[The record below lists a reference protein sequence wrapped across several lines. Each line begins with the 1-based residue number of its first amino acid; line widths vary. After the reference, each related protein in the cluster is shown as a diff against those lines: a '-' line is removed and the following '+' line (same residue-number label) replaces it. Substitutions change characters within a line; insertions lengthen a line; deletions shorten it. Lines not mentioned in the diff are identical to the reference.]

1 MTFTTTKYL
10 FNTIS
15 IFICYITSSLILN
28 INLINISIF
37 GLHPILSAA
46 ILALSIAFFISLI
59 FDFNKASKQA
69 SKVFKLVAESVSIAL
84 LVSLIFD
91 LVILHMTADL
101 QNIIISVSLSK
112 LFLITFIICL
122 IAFTSYSF
130 IANITKSSTNND
142 TWNLPNLFYLPVF
155 FCTLFYTLS
164 FFIDKQFPGLI
175 GTIFN
180 FTPFQ
185 PIITITL
192 IGGAIGLLLYLSIYR
207 KRDSALNVDHLKSI
221 CKMALIIFVIT
232 LITTLISAQA
242 LGIIHTSGFLSLFTS
257 SSAQILLEPLK
268 LGVSSGT
275 LISSLT
281 LYADSENGNEYTYIS
296 NTPTT

>member
-1 MTFTTTKYL
+1 MTFTTKYL

-15 IFICYITSSLILN
+15 IFICYIASSFILN
-28 INLINISIF
+28 IDLITISIF

-46 ILALSIAFFISLI
+46 ILALAIAFFISLI
-59 FDFNKASKQA
+59 FDFKQA
-69 SKVFKLVAESVSIAL
+69 IKQAKKVFKLVLESVIVAL

-91 LVILHMTADL
+91 LLILHMTADL

-112 LFLITFIICL
+112 LFLITFTICL

-130 IANITKSSTNND
+130 IKSITKRSTSND
-142 TWNLPNLFYLPVF
+142 AWNLPNLFYLPAF
-155 FCTLFYTLS
+155 FSALFYTLS
-164 FFIDKQFPGLI
+164 FFIDKQFPGFI

-180 FTPFQ
+180 FTPLQ
-185 PIITITL
+185 PIITTTL

-207 KRDSALNVDHLKSI
+207 ERESALNVDHLKSI

-281 LYADSENGNEYTYIS
+281 LYADSDNENEYTYIKP
-296 NTPTT
+296 NPKP

>member
-1 MTFTTTKYL
+1 MTFTPKYL

-15 IFICYITSSLILN
+15 IFICYMASSLILN

-46 ILALSIAFFISLI
+46 ILALAIAFFISLI
-59 FDFNKASKQA
+59 FNFKNTSKQV
-69 SKVFKLVAESVSIAL
+69 SKAFNLVLESVIIAL

-91 LVILHMTADL
+91 LLILHMAADL
-101 QNIIISVSLSK
+101 QNIIISISLSK
-112 LFLITFIICL
+112 LFLITFTICL
-122 IAFTSYSF
+122 IAFSSYSF
-130 IANITKSSTNND
+130 INNIAKEPTKKNNN
-142 TWNLPNLFYLPVF
+142 WNLPNLFYLPAF
-155 FCTLFYTLS
+155 FSALFYTLS

-185 PIITITL
+185 PIINIVL
-192 IGGAIGLLLYLSIYR
+192 IGVVVGLLLYLSIYR
-207 KRDSALNVDHLKSI
+207 KREPALHLNHIKSI
-221 CKMALIIFVIT
+221 CKMAIMIFIIT

-242 LGIIHTSGFLSLFTS
+242 LGIIQTSGFLSLFTS

-281 LYADSENGNEYTYIS
+281 LYADSDNEHEYTYIS
-296 NTPTT
+296 NTPKT